1 MEKKGIKEPRNI
13 VVTGPESSGK
23 TTLFNELKSLS
34 GFNFISEYS
43 RTYIDKINRP
53 YQYNDIL
60 EIAKFY
66 VKEVETARINKR
78 SVISDTDLLTLL
90 VWCEYKYDKCHPF
103 IIDKLDKNPPDL
115 YLVCS
120 PNIPWE
126 YDPQRE
132 NPNNRVELFDIYLK
146 KINEL
151 GIDFEIIEGNNSK
164 RLIQAKNI
172 LQNIHL

>member
-1 MEKKGIKEPRNI
+1 M
-13 VVTGPESSGK
+13 
-23 TTLFNELKSLS
+23 
-34 GFNFISEYS
+34 
-43 RTYIDKINRP
+43 
-53 YQYNDIL
+53 
-60 EIAKFY
+60 
-66 VKEVETARINKR
+66 
-78 SVISDTDLLTLL
+78 
-90 VWCEYKYDKCHPF
+90 
-103 IIDKLDKNPPDL
+103 

>member
-1 MEKKGIKEPRNI
+1 MEKKVIRKTKNI
-13 VVTGPESSGK
+13 VITGAESSGK
-23 TTLFNELKSLS
+23 TTLFKELKSLT
-34 GFNFISEYS
+34 GFSFLPEFS
-43 RTYIDKINRP
+43 RSYINQINRP
-53 YQYNDIL
+53 YDYNDIL
-60 EIAKFY
+60 EIAKLY
-66 VKEVETARINKR
+66 EKELEIASKNELSI
-78 SVISDTDLLTLL
+78 ISDTDLLTLL
-90 VWCEYKYDKCHPF
+90 IWCEYKYDKCHSF
-103 IIDKLDKNPPDL
+103 IKESLTKNPPDF
-115 YLVCS
+115 YLLCS

-126 YDPQRE
+126 FDSQRE